1 MEEENE
7 NYDSDESSDDDE
19 EEEEDIEDISELSN
33 QSPIKGYNNNKT
45 KRQKGETK
53 DLVQLPDRRP
63 RKDKKL
69 DEATEIIR
77 REEKERKRKQYLK
90 KQVEAQE
97 KATLEKILNETGR
110 KLRMREE
117 KEMQD
122 EIDRE
127 HKVYKSLGNV
137 PKIIT
142 LINEDGRTIFTHRST
157 LFPAFMTASHDTK
170 MRETCTNC
178 GSNSRY
184 TLKGG
189 SRFACSLPCYK
200 AVAGQ

>member
-1 MEEENE
+1 M
-7 NYDSDESSDDDE
+7 
-19 EEEEDIEDISELSN
+19 
-33 QSPIKGYNNNKT
+33 KAFNNTKT
-45 KRQKGETK
+45 KRQKGEIK

-90 KQVEAQE
+90 KQIEAQE

-110 KLRMREE
+110 KLRLREE

-122 EIDRE
+122 EMDRE
-127 HKVYKSLGNV
+127 QKVFRTLGHV

-142 LINEDGRTIFTHRST
+142 LRN
-157 LFPAFMTASHDTK
+157 
-170 MRETCTNC
+170 
-178 GSNSRY
+178 
-184 TLKGG
+184 
-189 SRFACSLPCYK
+189 
-200 AVAGQ
+200 